1 MKTIRIPTS
10 LSELKTLI
18 KEKTDKRYK
27 HNKSLFDEAYKKIC
41 HELNSRY
48 WKNDISE
55 YMLKELTSQTN
66 GIITRI
72 ILEYKSKVK

>member
-1 MKTIRIPTS
+1 MKTIRIPTN
-10 LSELKTLI
+10 LSELKILI

-41 HELNSRY
+41 NELNSRY

-55 YMLKELTSQTN
+55 FMLKELTSQTN

-72 ILEYKSKVK
+72 ILECKSRVK